1 MSVLF
6 CPLFG
11 LAAVFHACKVRPL
24 LNTHNYLAAA
34 YHSTLVRVCAGQ
46 PVCDAAQAKKH
57 SINGIVYGLMFL
69 VLFLALHSS
78 GKAALP

>member
-1 MSVLF
+1 MSLFF

-11 LAAVFHACKVRPL
+11 IVAVFHAFKVRPL
-24 LNTHNYLAAA
+24 LNSHNYLAAA
-34 YHSTLVRVCAGQ
+34 YHSTLVCACH
-46 PVCDAAQAKKH
+46 PMHRDTAQAKKH

-78 GKAALP
+78 SSKSAFP